1 MHPCPC
7 AHCLPAAQAAKLPHS
22 LPWSASVLDFAT
34 PSQARQCI
42 WPYRVHHFL
51 NYGLVVRFQLLS
63 TPPLDDAVAFSYGQP
78 VLCPTGTFTL
88 LLVRTFR
95 RTSPGLQAWEPT
107 PAGMRPKG
115 APHVARPSKII
126 SKGGDRNTFG
136 CPCRA
141 NWHFFSPR
149 PEGLGYSVRPLR
161 GHRIGR

>member
-51 NYGLVVRFQLLS
+51 VYGLVVRFRLPS

-78 VLCPTGTFTL
+78 VPCPTGTFTP
-88 LLVRTFR
+88 LLVRTLGRTRAPGPSAPGTRWDNVLLLRRRNQRWYLSFR
-95 RTSPGLQAWEPT
+95 WNSSN
-107 PAGMRPKG
+107 
-115 APHVARPSKII
+115 V
-126 SKGGDRNTFG
+126 DRLKV
-136 CPCRA
+136 
-141 NWHFFSPR
+141 PR
-149 PEGLGYSVRPLR
+149 D
-161 GHRIGR
+161 